1 MMKKNQIWLIPIFGV
16 VIVAFM
22 LAGCASLEKN
32 AALDTEGLLM
42 KAGFQKHLADTPQK
56 MAHLK
61 TFAQQRFSRHK
72 RHGKLY
78 FIYADAADCQCFYV
92 GDETEFAH
100 YRDLERQQGMNPIE
114 MDQPDYVTGVQWSK
128 SPWGPFDQ

>member
-1 MMKKNQIWLIPIFGV
+1 VTIAL
-16 VIVAFM
+16 M

-32 AALDTEGLLM
+32 DVLDTEGLLM
-42 KAGFQKHLADTPQK
+42 KAGFQKHVADTPQK

-61 TFAQQRFSRHK
+61 TLAQQRFSRHK

-78 FIYADAADCQCFYV
+78 FVYADAADCQCLYA
-92 GDETEFAH
+92 GDERDFQH
-100 YRDLERQQGMNPIE
+100 YQDLERQQGMGPIE
-114 MDQPDYVTGVQWSK
+114 MDQPDVVTGEDWSQ